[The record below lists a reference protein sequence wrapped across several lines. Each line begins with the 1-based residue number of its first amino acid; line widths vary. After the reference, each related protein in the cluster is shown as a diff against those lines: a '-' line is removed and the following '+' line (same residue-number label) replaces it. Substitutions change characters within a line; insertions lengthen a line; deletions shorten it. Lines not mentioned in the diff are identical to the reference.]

1 MSEFSQFAGII
12 ALRDA
17 LSVGSLTPQAAVS
30 AAFARATASQKKLQ
44 AFTYLPSSLTMTA
57 VEPTA
62 PLAGIAVAVKD
73 LIDTAD
79 MPTTYGSPIYRDH
92 RPTTDAWVVTRLREL
107 GAHVL
112 GKSVTTEFAWRHPGA
127 TVNPWHPAHTPGGSS
142 SGSAAAVAAGI
153 VPLALGTQT
162 LGSVIRPAAFC
173 GVVGFKPTYGAI
185 ARSGI
190 CALSSS
196 LDHVGIFTRS
206 VDDAAYAISLLAGTT
221 ASDAHGKVFK
231 PFSMKSYLQPLTKP
245 PVIGF
250 LNSSQLGPV
259 DASQAALMQQVAQQ
273 LCESGASVPELELPK
288 EFAEAAELT
297 ALLAAAD
304 AARHHARHVALK
316 HHLSEP
322 MAALLEQGSAMSAA
336 DIALLTQRQQ
346 QLRKAYRQWLNNHHL
361 DAVLLPPA
369 PGEAPAGL
377 NFTGDA
383 HFCSPFTLIGVPAIT
398 LPAGFGPNGLPLGI
412 QLVGTLCGDL
422 ALLKI
427 ARGCEQVIARAS
439 VIATGWQRLH

>member
-1 MSEFSQFAGII
+1 MSDSTQFAGII
-12 ALRDA
+12 AIRQA
-17 LSVGSLTPQAAVS
+17 VAAGRITPQTAVS
-30 AAFARATASQKKLQ
+30 EAFDRATASQHKLK
-44 AFTYLPSSLTMTA
+44 AFTFLPSMLSMTKMN
-57 VEPTA
+57 VDA

-92 RPTTDAWVVTRLREL
+92 MPPTDAWVVRRLREL
-107 GAHVL
+107 GAHIL

-173 GVVGFKPTYGAI
+173 GVVGFKPSYGAI
-185 ARSGI
+185 PRTGI

-196 LDHVGIFTRS
+196 LDHVGVFTRS
-206 VDDAAYAISLLAGTT
+206 VDDAAYAISLLAGTSAT
-221 ASDAHGKVFK
+221 DVHGITFK
-231 PFSMKSYLQPLTKP
+231 AFTMTSYLKPLTKA

-250 LNSSQLGPV
+250 LSGPQLGPIDPV
-259 DASQAALMQQVAQQ
+259 QADVMHHVAQQ
-273 LCESGASVPELELPK
+273 LRDSGATVLALELPE
-288 EFAEAAELT
+288 EFASAAELT

-304 AARHHARHVALK
+304 AARHHAHHVTLK
-316 HHLSEP
+316 DQLSAP
-322 MAALLEQGSAMSAA
+322 MAALLEQGGAMSAA
-336 DIALLTQRQQ
+336 EVASLTQRQQ
-346 QLRKAYRQWLNNHHL
+346 QLGKIYAQWLKKNRL

-369 PGEAPAGL
+369 QGEAPAGL
-377 NFTGDA
+377 AATGDA
-383 HFCSPFTLIGVPAIT
+383 RFCSPFTLIGVPAIT
-398 LPAGFGPNGLPLGI
+398 LPAGFGPNSLPLGI
-412 QLVGTLCGDL
+412 QLVGALGGDL

-427 ARGCEQVIARAS
+427 ARGCEQVIALPPK
-439 VIATGWQRLH
+439 IATGWA